1 MQATQAY
8 DALEKVKV
16 PTLFAALPLSL
27 INHQLPPLSLQENLA
42 LKNPTAL
49 LDCIPSSYRVYYR
62 DKV

>member
-16 PTLFAALPLSL
+16 PTFSAALPLSL
-27 INHQLPPLSLQENLA
+27 INHQLPPLSLQENIA

-49 LDCIPSSYRVYYR
+49 LHFIPSSYPLYYR
-62 DKV
+62 GKV